1 MILQALYEYAQRKG
15 DALPED
21 GFENIELKYLIRI
34 KEDGSLVRI
43 ESTEEKIKQE
53 NGKDK
58 SVWKTFNKVPKHV
71 ARTAAPKASLLI
83 DNVGYVLGIPKVEK
97 DEKKIKKAEESA
109 KIQNELFIKAIE
121 DLPENVRQEKEIN
134 AVIKFYRDNKE
145 NGFDKIILAEN
156 YEELKKCLGN
166 ISFVL
171 LGNSDIVAQNE
182 KVREYQR
189 QQTALQLESSDDDS
203 EKNIS
208 TVTTMSYPITNDDE
222 VDVVEKEISEN
233 KSSLNDVMNNIRY
246 DLIRNLLTIL
256 LTTYTDDMN
265 RIITRDVS
273 DLSFTQQIAFN
284 TLLNKK
290 IIIEL
295 TKTENE

>member
-1 MILQALYEYAQRKG
+1 MILINNKCYIIDL
-15 DALPED
+15 
-21 GFENIELKYLIRI
+21 
-34 KEDGSLVRI
+34 
-43 ESTEEKIKQE
+43 
-53 NGKDK
+53 DK
-58 SVWKTFNKVPKHV
+58 LMAWVSETP
-71 ARTAAPKASLLI
+71 S
-83 DNVGYVLGIPKVEK
+83 
-97 DEKKIKKAEESA
+97 
-109 KIQNELFIKAIE
+109 
-121 DLPENVRQEKEIN
+121 
-134 AVIKFYRDNKE
+134 
-145 NGFDKIILAEN
+145 
-156 YEELKKCLGN
+156 
-166 ISFVL
+166 
-171 LGNSDIVAQNE
+171 
-182 KVREYQR
+182 
-189 QQTALQLESSDDDS
+189 S

-208 TVTTMSYPITNDDE
+208 TKTTISYPITNDDE

-246 DLIRNLLTIL
+246 DLIRNLLTVL

>member
-1 MILQALYEYAQRKG
+1 MILINNKCYIIDL
-15 DALPED
+15 
-21 GFENIELKYLIRI
+21 
-34 KEDGSLVRI
+34 
-43 ESTEEKIKQE
+43 
-53 NGKDK
+53 DK
-58 SVWKTFNKVPKHV
+58 LMAWVSETP
-71 ARTAAPKASLLI
+71 S
-83 DNVGYVLGIPKVEK
+83 
-97 DEKKIKKAEESA
+97 
-109 KIQNELFIKAIE
+109 
-121 DLPENVRQEKEIN
+121 
-134 AVIKFYRDNKE
+134 
-145 NGFDKIILAEN
+145 
-156 YEELKKCLGN
+156 
-166 ISFVL
+166 
-171 LGNSDIVAQNE
+171 
-182 KVREYQR
+182 
-189 QQTALQLESSDDDS
+189 S

-208 TVTTMSYPITNDDE
+208 TVTTMYYPITDE

-246 DLIRNLLTIL
+246 DLIRNLLTVL

>member
-1 MILQALYEYAQRKG
+1 MILINNKCYIIDL
-15 DALPED
+15 
-21 GFENIELKYLIRI
+21 
-34 KEDGSLVRI
+34 
-43 ESTEEKIKQE
+43 
-53 NGKDK
+53 DK
-58 SVWKTFNKVPKHV
+58 LMAWVSETP
-71 ARTAAPKASLLI
+71 S
-83 DNVGYVLGIPKVEK
+83 
-97 DEKKIKKAEESA
+97 
-109 KIQNELFIKAIE
+109 
-121 DLPENVRQEKEIN
+121 
-134 AVIKFYRDNKE
+134 
-145 NGFDKIILAEN
+145 
-156 YEELKKCLGN
+156 
-166 ISFVL
+166 
-171 LGNSDIVAQNE
+171 
-182 KVREYQR
+182 
-189 QQTALQLESSDDDS
+189 S

-208 TVTTMSYPITNDDE
+208 TVTTMAYPMTNDDE

-246 DLIRNLLTIL
+246 DLIRNLLTVL

>member
-1 MILQALYEYAQRKG
+1 MILINNKCYIIDLDKLMAWVSET
-15 DALPED
+15 P
-21 GFENIELKYLIRI
+21 
-34 KEDGSLVRI
+34 
-43 ESTEEKIKQE
+43 STK
-53 NGKDK
+53 
-58 SVWKTFNKVPKHV
+58 
-71 ARTAAPKASLLI
+71 
-83 DNVGYVLGIPKVEK
+83 
-97 DEKKIKKAEESA
+97 
-109 KIQNELFIKAIE
+109 
-121 DLPENVRQEKEIN
+121 
-134 AVIKFYRDNKE
+134 
-145 NGFDKIILAEN
+145 
-156 YEELKKCLGN
+156 
-166 ISFVL
+166 
-171 LGNSDIVAQNE
+171 
-182 KVREYQR
+182 
-189 QQTALQLESSDDDS
+189 
-203 EKNIS
+203 KNIS

-246 DLIRNLLTIL
+246 DLIRNLLTVL

>member
-1 MILQALYEYAQRKG
+1 MILINNKCYIIDL
-15 DALPED
+15 
-21 GFENIELKYLIRI
+21 
-34 KEDGSLVRI
+34 
-43 ESTEEKIKQE
+43 
-53 NGKDK
+53 DK
-58 SVWKTFNKVPKHV
+58 LMAWVSETPN
-71 ARTAAPKASLLI
+71 
-83 DNVGYVLGIPKVEK
+83 
-97 DEKKIKKAEESA
+97 
-109 KIQNELFIKAIE
+109 
-121 DLPENVRQEKEIN
+121 
-134 AVIKFYRDNKE
+134 
-145 NGFDKIILAEN
+145 
-156 YEELKKCLGN
+156 
-166 ISFVL
+166 
-171 LGNSDIVAQNE
+171 
-182 KVREYQR
+182 
-189 QQTALQLESSDDDS
+189 S

-246 DLIRNLLTIL
+246 DLIRNLLTVL

>member
-1 MILQALYEYAQRKG
+1 MILINNKCYIIDL
-15 DALPED
+15 
-21 GFENIELKYLIRI
+21 
-34 KEDGSLVRI
+34 
-43 ESTEEKIKQE
+43 
-53 NGKDK
+53 DK
-58 SVWKTFNKVPKHV
+58 LMAWVSETP
-71 ARTAAPKASLLI
+71 S
-83 DNVGYVLGIPKVEK
+83 
-97 DEKKIKKAEESA
+97 
-109 KIQNELFIKAIE
+109 
-121 DLPENVRQEKEIN
+121 
-134 AVIKFYRDNKE
+134 
-145 NGFDKIILAEN
+145 
-156 YEELKKCLGN
+156 
-166 ISFVL
+166 
-171 LGNSDIVAQNE
+171 
-182 KVREYQR
+182 
-189 QQTALQLESSDDDS
+189 S

-208 TVTTMSYPITNDDE
+208 TGTTMSYPITNDDE

-246 DLIRNLLTIL
+246 DLIRHLLTVL

>member
-1 MILQALYEYAQRKG
+1 MILINNKCYIIDL
-15 DALPED
+15 
-21 GFENIELKYLIRI
+21 
-34 KEDGSLVRI
+34 
-43 ESTEEKIKQE
+43 
-53 NGKDK
+53 DK
-58 SVWKTFNKVPKHV
+58 LMAWVSETP
-71 ARTAAPKASLLI
+71 S
-83 DNVGYVLGIPKVEK
+83 
-97 DEKKIKKAEESA
+97 
-109 KIQNELFIKAIE
+109 
-121 DLPENVRQEKEIN
+121 
-134 AVIKFYRDNKE
+134 
-145 NGFDKIILAEN
+145 
-156 YEELKKCLGN
+156 
-166 ISFVL
+166 
-171 LGNSDIVAQNE
+171 
-182 KVREYQR
+182 
-189 QQTALQLESSDDDS
+189 S

-233 KSSLNDVMNNIRY
+233 KSSLNEVMNNIRY
-246 DLIRNLLTIL
+246 DLIRNLLTVL

>member
-1 MILQALYEYAQRKG
+1 MILINNKCYIIDLDKLMAW
-15 DALPED
+15 
-21 GFENIELKYLIRI
+21 
-34 KEDGSLVRI
+34 GS
-43 ESTEEKIKQE
+43 ETP
-53 NGKDK
+53 G
-58 SVWKTFNKVPKHV
+58 
-71 ARTAAPKASLLI
+71 
-83 DNVGYVLGIPKVEK
+83 
-97 DEKKIKKAEESA
+97 
-109 KIQNELFIKAIE
+109 
-121 DLPENVRQEKEIN
+121 
-134 AVIKFYRDNKE
+134 
-145 NGFDKIILAEN
+145 
-156 YEELKKCLGN
+156 
-166 ISFVL
+166 
-171 LGNSDIVAQNE
+171 
-182 KVREYQR
+182 
-189 QQTALQLESSDDDS
+189 S

-246 DLIRNLLTIL
+246 DLIRNLLTVL